1 MTTSVNEKTGPS
13 LLLIMHYKKLYNHRK
28 TANYLE
34 IFIFAATTQVRFA
47 HTDIQVPDFTPY
59 RRDSTKRAAS
69 KAQTAEE
76 RMSFSYALVGGKE
89 SLTF

>member
-1 MTTSVNEKTGPS
+1 MIN
-13 LLLIMHYKKLYNHRK
+13 
-28 TANYLE
+28 LE

-59 RRDSTKRAAS
+59 RRDSTKRSAS

-76 RMSFSYALVGGKE
+76 RMSFSYALVGGI
-89 SLTF
+89 